1 MQWQGRS
8 NRTHTGKL
16 LRSARRKR
24 KFEMGGKQVET
35 LIGERKIK
43 KRRTKGGDNKLK
55 LFRESHANV
64 FLPSENKMVK
74 SEIKNVVENPAHVHY
89 SRRNVVTK
97 GAIIETEAGKARVT
111 SRPSQSGVVNAVL
124 EQ

>member
-1 MQWQGRS
+1 MLWQGKSSRS
-8 NRTHTGKL
+8 HTGKL

-35 LIGERKIK
+35 LIGDRKVK
-43 KRRTKGGDNKLK
+43 KRRTKGGDDKLK

-64 FLPSENKMVK
+64 FIPSEKKMVK

-89 SRRNVVTK
+89 SRRNVVTR

-111 SRPSQSGVVNAVL
+111 SRPSQDGVVNAVL